1 MAHTPSPSPDNH
13 TTTPTT
19 KTSSTSIASLI
30 GTATLIAV
38 FLGLGVWIIEQFVLG
53 ADGVTAVR
61 HGASAAGA
69 VLLIAAIIGVVR
81 SLQAGRK

>member
-1 MAHTPSPSPDNH
+1 MAHTPSSSPDDR
-13 TTTPTT
+13 TTTPAT

-38 FLGLGVWIIEQFVLG
+38 FLGLAVWILAQFALG
-53 ADGVTAVR
+53 VDGPTAVR
-61 HGASAAGA
+61 YGASAAGA

-81 SLQAGRK
+81 SLQAGGK